1 MAEHVEPFDLL
12 AELEGLR
19 QLFSAA
25 TGSELPAPPPAPPF
39 AAAPGS
45 GLLDLTAIFDDDW
58 MPPPETAAV
67 ADAIAATSPP
77 DREALVDAL
86 LTRLLPQLENSL
98 REQLGQLEPEVLQR
112 WLGESG

>member
-25 TGSELPAPPPAPPF
+25 TGSELPAPPPAPPC

-45 GLLDLTAIFDDDW
+45 GLLDLTAIFDDD
-58 MPPPETAAV
+58 
-67 ADAIAATSPP
+67 
-77 DREALVDAL
+77 
-86 LTRLLPQLENSL
+86 
-98 REQLGQLEPEVLQR
+98 
-112 WLGESG
+112 